1 MAPFREIFEK
11 YNMNVQ
17 WDSKTKS
24 VTATSKDR
32 LTTIKLAEDDMYG
45 YVNDKKVKLTQTPFQ
60 FDGVLYVNLRFISES
75 LGAHVEYIK
84 KPLSVYITFPDAEKS
99 DK

>member
-1 MAPFREIFEK
+1 MKKYVLGLFLTIFAICFFASTSFADEVQRPAVYVYNEKLTSDIIVAYGGTTMAPFREIFEK

-32 LTTIKLAEDDMYG
+32 LTTIKLAEDD
-45 YVNDKKVKLTQTPFQ
+45 
-60 FDGVLYVNLRFISES
+60 
-75 LGAHVEYIK
+75 
-84 KPLSVYITFPDAEKS
+84 
-99 DK
+99 